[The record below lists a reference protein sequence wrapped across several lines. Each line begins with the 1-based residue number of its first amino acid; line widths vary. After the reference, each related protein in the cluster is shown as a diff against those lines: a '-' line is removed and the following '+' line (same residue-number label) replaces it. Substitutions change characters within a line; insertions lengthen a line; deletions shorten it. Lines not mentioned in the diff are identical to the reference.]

1 MFLQTLISLHILQI
15 YTKFFLNQ
23 CSIDHLELSEIFL
36 IKLLVI
42 KNSHFQELIN
52 FHQDFKEKLDH
63 HQLDKVIKN
72 SD

>member
-1 MFLQTLISLHILQI
+1 M
-15 YTKFFLNQ
+15 Y
-23 CSIDHLELSEIFL
+23 HLELSEIFL